1 MKSLSG
7 MHQLP
12 IFTRWVRP
20 LWSTF
25 LIPVFLL
32 GSCQVPLPIAESI
45 AEPLAISR
53 DPTPYPDPVQ
63 DKPSIS
69 FETPVVNPSIALLET
84 PQVQA
89 AGTPNEISGYTYQVQ
104 SGDTLD
110 VVAKRFKVNAA
121 DIHSPDPISAGVL
134 LSPGQILQIPEEP
147 VEIRPVELLLPD
159 SEVVF
164 SPSAYDFDVAAYL
177 EQAGGFLGMHREY
190 LRSTGWTSAADII
203 SRVAIEYSINPRLLL
218 ALLEYDCE
226 CVLGQPGEDTDID
239 FLLNVQ
245 DYRYKGLY
253 RQLDWAASQLSEGYY
268 GWRTGALIDFQS
280 SAGIMASPS
289 PALNAGSIALMVYY
303 AQKYMNTPG
312 DNLRWK
318 LAIHP
323 HKGLPKLHE
332 EMFGD
337 AWERA
342 RSIEPLLPGGLTQPL
357 MALPFEAGAL
367 WSYTSGPHAVW
378 GTIGAQAAL
387 DFAPAVPIS
396 GCVQT
401 EAWVVAVGNGLVVR
415 SSSGV
420 VVQDLDVNAKEA
432 KDEVPVD
439 GLEQTGWAVLY
450 LHVAEK
456 DRVAKGQYLQAG
468 ERIGHP
474 SCEGGRANGTHVH
487 IARKYNGEWVPAD
500 STIPF
505 ILSGWTAHAGSSPYQ
520 GTLTNGEMTVN
531 ARPNGSR
538 ETQIMVPENDG

>member
-1 MKSLSG
+1 
-7 MHQLP
+7 
-12 IFTRWVRP
+12 
-20 LWSTF
+20 
-25 LIPVFLL
+25 
-32 GSCQVPLPIAESI
+32 
-45 AEPLAISR
+45 
-53 DPTPYPDPVQ
+53 
-63 DKPSIS
+63 
-69 FETPVVNPSIALLET
+69 
-84 PQVQA
+84 
-89 AGTPNEISGYTYQVQ
+89 
-104 SGDTLD
+104 
-110 VVAKRFKVNAA
+110 
-121 DIHSPDPISAGVL
+121 
-134 LSPGQILQIPEEP
+134 
-147 VEIRPVELLLPD
+147 
-159 SEVVF
+159 
-164 SPSAYDFDVAAYL
+164 
-177 EQAGGFLGMHREY
+177 
-190 LRSTGWTSAADII
+190 
-203 SRVAIEYSINPRLLL
+203 
-218 ALLEYDCE
+218 
-226 CVLGQPGEDTDID
+226 
-239 FLLNVQ
+239 
-245 DYRYKGLY
+245 
-253 RQLDWAASQLSEGYY
+253 
-268 GWRTGALIDFQS
+268 
-280 SAGIMASPS
+280 
-289 PALNAGSIALMVYY
+289 MVYY

-450 LHVAEK
+450 LRVAEK